1 MNRETGWN
9 AYPST
14 RVLLLFRER
23 PPFRPM
29 AHRVLRQHQA
39 AVMAYRLA
47 LVKVLDKVQTTTLWA
62 EVDF

>member
-14 RVLLLFRER
+14 RVLLLLRER

-29 AHRVLRQHQA
+29 AHRVLRQYKP
-39 AVMAYRLA
+39 AVLAYRLA

-62 EVDF
+62 EVDS